1 VVAVA
6 MILASSL
13 FSASACAVPRA
24 CSGGIFTE
32 TARAAS
38 LVAAAPPRV
47 RRQRRVEIDFT
58 RVGPSAE
65 RIVLNLFRDVCVIA
79 QRERASDLGG
89 GQVQWEGRAPGTPPG
104 TATLVIDGAL
114 MVGTIR
120 IGPDV
125 YEIRYLGEG
134 VHVVT
139 DVDLSKFPRD

>member
-1 VVAVA
+1 
-6 MILASSL
+6 MTLGFSL
-13 FSASACAVPRA
+13 FSASACAVPRMCA
-24 CSGGIFTE
+24 GGIFTE

-38 LVAAAPPRV
+38 LVSAASPQV
-47 RRQRRVEIDFT
+47 RRQRRVEIDFA

-65 RIVLNLFRDVCVIA
+65 RITLNLFPDVCVIA

-89 GQVQWEGRAPGTPPG
+89 GQVQWEGRVPGASPG
-104 TATLVIDGAL
+104 TATLVIDGPL

-134 VHVVT
+134 VHVVR